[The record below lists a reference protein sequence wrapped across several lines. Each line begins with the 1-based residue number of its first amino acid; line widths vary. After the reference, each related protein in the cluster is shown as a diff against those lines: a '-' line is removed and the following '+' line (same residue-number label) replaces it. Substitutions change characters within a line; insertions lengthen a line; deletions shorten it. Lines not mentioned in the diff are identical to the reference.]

1 MIKTIQIQGLG
12 AHKTATTFNLDA
24 VGVTEFRG
32 PSESGKTTILDAV
45 TMALWGLDAEGES
58 FDVSRITDGAKAADV
73 KLTFRKGSTWQRRVT
88 TSRTWTRT
96 ATDSAGV
103 EVLGLTEEAFRAKL
117 GPLADPKRCLPIM
130 APFGW
135 LALYHGAN
143 KGRAF
148 RDYLNRVL
156 PGKTDADLLA
166 TELDDGEPRDAKAAI
181 AARAKAKADEQQATG
196 IVSAKREAARVASEF
211 DGGTFDIDEIAA
223 AESEVRRW
231 EAVASQPVEDPRVA
245 WRAAR
250 VAHARSVSAHAD
262 WTQRAARITEPTVA
276 KPAEGEAAGLRAE
289 VNGLERVVKDRK
301 DRDDAARAAQDRA
314 KAADNEADNA
324 LARAVEQ
331 HADATRRVD
340 SSLSTDAARPC
351 AGVDPGKCR
360 MAAKATAATAAAEQE
375 AARLEDVIEG
385 KRVARADAMNAL
397 TAACKAHEATSA
409 AVTEAVTALDAKRTA
424 LAAVNAATD
433 LWTVYANAR
442 AALGAEPKVLPAP
455 GDEPEAPVAA
465 PRPTEALALL
475 ESYRTAETRRQDA
488 ERRAESAKKALAE
501 AEAAMTAATVRRE
514 RAKVVADLVT
524 SAPGRA
530 LRARVSALNRD
541 GVTVEVSDDG
551 EDITVKVDGREWGR
565 GVSTGRR
572 ILADVALRDALRVA
586 AGVPYMPI
594 FVDEVQSFGERP
606 LPTLAGPVVLLRTCA
621 TESGKIEGGA

>member
-1 MIKTIQIQGLG
+1 
-12 AHKTATTFNLDA
+12 
-24 VGVTEFRG
+24 
-32 PSESGKTTILDAV
+32 
-45 TMALWGLDAEGES
+45 MAL
-58 FDVSRITDGAKAADV
+58 
-73 KLTFRKGSTWQRRVT
+73 
-88 TSRTWTRT
+88 
-96 ATDSAGV
+96 
-103 EVLGLTEEAFRAKL
+103 
-117 GPLADPKRCLPIM
+117 
-130 APFGW
+130 
-135 LALYHGAN
+135 
-143 KGRAF
+143 
-148 RDYLNRVL
+148 
-156 PGKTDADLLA
+156 
-166 TELDDGEPRDAKAAI
+166 
-181 AARAKAKADEQQATG
+181 
-196 IVSAKREAARVASEF
+196 
-211 DGGTFDIDEIAA
+211 
-223 AESEVRRW
+223 
-231 EAVASQPVEDPRVA
+231 
-245 WRAAR
+245 
-250 VAHARSVSAHAD
+250 SVG
-262 WTQRAARITEPTVA
+262 ITEPTVA